1 MRFPQEEG
9 AHRQR
14 RERVGRVTRVS
25 FPLPFPNLKPTH
37 KRKQKK
43 KCTGVKAHVSS
54 KSAF

>member
-1 MRFPQEEG
+1 MRFPQKEG